1 MLATGRS
8 RTDVLVGFDVSSHDV
23 DRFDEYARRRHD
35 HEPLQYIEGSVVF
48 GPVELL
54 VDERV
59 LVPRPET
66 EYLFELALARVE
78 SASVIVDLC
87 TGSGNL
93 ALALAATFPDATVY
107 AVDVSDDAAAVTRGN
122 ADRNG
127 LELVVLTGDLYDPLP
142 ESVHGIVDLIVSNP
156 PYLASGE
163 VAGLPA
169 DVLAEP
175 RGALVAGERGD
186 EVLERIASDAYHWLT
201 PGGVII
207 CEISEFHVERSRH
220 HFDHL
225 DAVVEKDL
233 TGTDRFVVG
242 RRRVE

>member
-8 RTDVLVGFDVSSHDV
+8 RTDVLVGFDVTSHDV

-78 SASVIVDLC
+78 SPLVIVDLC

-93 ALALAATFPDATVY
+93 ALALATTFPDATVY
-107 AVDVSDDAAAVTRGN
+107 AADVSDDAAAVTRGN

-186 EVLERIASDAYHWLT
+186 EVLERIASDAHHWLA

-207 CEISEFHVERSRH
+207 CEISEFHVERSRY

-242 RRRVE
+242 RRQVE